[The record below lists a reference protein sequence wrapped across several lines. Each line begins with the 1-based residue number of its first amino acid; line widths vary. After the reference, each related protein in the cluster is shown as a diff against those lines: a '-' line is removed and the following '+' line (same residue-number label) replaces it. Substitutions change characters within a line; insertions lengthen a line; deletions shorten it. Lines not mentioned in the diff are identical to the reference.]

1 MIKKRIIV
9 PGNVRYISEWEDF
22 ELVPLPHILDK
33 KIPGC
38 GFTEW
43 ILTNKRDSV
52 LCSPRRLLLEN
63 KEDQHPGEVFYFR
76 SELDRSLNVDKD
88 LITTTMMTRESI
100 SEESRK
106 LSLESMEHSLM
117 NYINYRRFNQLP
129 VKIIVTY
136 DSFRL
141 LKEMLSRL
149 DDFSK
154 YQVIVDEF
162 QSIFTDS
169 RFKSDTELE
178 FLNHIQGIQCL
189 CFVSATPMID
199 TYLEQLKEFKDLPYY
214 ELDWEEE
221 CPGRVLRPD
230 LKVRV
235 IRSVIEQAVE
245 IIRTYKSGEFE
256 MAMDIDS
263 SGNVREVLSKE
274 AVIYVNSVK
283 NIVSIIKKSGLTPD
297 EVNILCANTP
307 DNQNKLNRIS
317 GKGKYIIGKVPLR
330 GEPHKMFTLCTRT
343 VYLGADFYS
352 DNARTFILSDANIET
367 LAVDITLDLPQI
379 LGRQRLLENPWKN
392 RAELY
397 FKSIIK
403 KNIVTKE
410 EFDKYLELKI
420 SKTES
425 LLTVYNKGT
434 AKEKHVLAETYQ
446 TVAKTYNYKDNYV
459 AVNTHGG
466 TDLFPVRNDLV
477 LISEKRAF
485 DIQQVDYKDRFTVF
499 NKLADLEMISCKIQD
514 FIKIFNTL
522 SGFHDKMKAICESPF
537 SETERLMILEQIPLL
552 YKNMYLQFG
561 SVRLK
566 AKSYN
571 ITNLRKEL
579 EPPTEKEDIT
589 KTRGY
594 IDSKNEILN
603 HFSIGSRYTLT
614 YIKETLGNIY
624 RSIGYK
630 KTPKASDLID
640 HFNLKKVQIITSG
653 KKSHGYE
660 ILSKK
665 D

>member
-9 PGNVRYISEWEDF
+9 PGNVRYISEWKDF

-43 ILTNKRDSV
+43 ILTNNRDSV

-117 NYINYRRFNQLP
+117 DYINYRRFNQLP

-283 NIVSIIKKSGLTPD
+283 NIVSIIKKSGLTSD

-307 DNQNKLNRIS
+307 DNQNKLNRIA
-317 GKGKYIIGKVPLR
+317 GKGKYTIGKVPLR

-397 FKSIIK
+397 FKSIVK

-410 EFDKYLELKI
+410 EFDKYISNKL
-420 SKTES
+420 SKTEN
-425 LLTVYNKGT
+425 LLLSYKSSPTS
-434 AKEKHVLAETYQ
+434 ESKHDLADTYQ
-446 TVAKTYNYKDNYV
+446 KVAKTFNYKDDYV

-466 TDLFPVRNDLV
+466 TDLFPVRNELV
-477 LISEKRAF
+477 LISERRAF

-514 FIKIFNTL
+514 FISIFNTL
-522 SGFHDKMKAICESPF
+522 PGFYDKMKAICESPF
-537 SETERLMILEQIPLL
+537 SETERLMILEQVPIL
-552 YKNMYLQFG
+552 YKNLYLKVG
-561 SVRLK
+561 PDRIR
-566 AKSYN
+566 AKGYN
-571 ITNLRKEL
+571 ITFIKRELSDAEINSNIDLKSEIYKLFQIGKRYLLQEIKQELSNLYN
-579 EPPTEKEDIT
+579 T
-589 KTRGY
+589 
-594 IDSKNEILN
+594 
-603 HFSIGSRYTLT
+603 
-614 YIKETLGNIY
+614 
-624 RSIGYK
+624 IGYK
-630 KTPKASDLID
+630 DTPKASDLEKYFEVRKIRFPLD
-640 HFNLKKVQIITSG
+640 SEG
-653 KKSHGYE
+653 KRSPGYE